1 MFTLD
6 AKSLIIGLASLAFF
20 MDGLDGSIAMIALP
34 AITADYGVGID
45 ISTWVLISYL
55 FIICV
60 FILPMGKIIE
70 RHGVKLIFILGFAI
84 FTITSL
90 ICALAP
96 SIWVLIAARFAQGFG
111 ACMLAAAAPALV
123 ALRLPSSIF
132 GYAFGLIGA
141 ASIIAFALGPVIGG
155 ILVEFLSWHWIFLI
169 NVPIGIIS
177 VLISWFYL
185 DPDPEKPSK
194 ASMDYVGILLIAVA
208 VSLFLLFVNG
218 WAVYSPWISITLA
231 VLSIV
236 MGYSTLKW
244 EMNTNDPIIPLALI
258 SDRHVQKVLIALCTG
273 CAVSSGFIFLLPFY
287 MEIIH
292 GMSPA
297 MVGLYLFLPALLA
310 AIISPFA
317 GKAMDM
323 RGGRI
328 VTSIGAFIL
337 VLASILLLASGMSD
351 IFCLLILSL
360 IILGIAFGVF
370 QAPAAGRV
378 IAVSKKEW
386 YALASACMS
395 MCMYFG
401 ASVGTAL
408 FSGILSF
415 HYDMISGS
423 DAQFL
428 GGWMA
433 VCLVAI
439 VIGII
444 ALWSEWMVPDSA
456 AREDNPILPDEE
468 LREVIRVRP

>member
-6 AKSLIIGLASLAFF
+6 AKSWIIGLASLAFF

-34 AITADYGVGID
+34 TITADYGVGID

-96 SIWVLIAARFAQGFG
+96 TIWVLIAARFAQGFG
-111 ACMLAAAAPALV
+111 ACMLAAAAPALI
-123 ALRLPSSIF
+123 ALRLPSSIL
-132 GYAFGLIGA
+132 GYAFGMIGA

-155 ILVEFLSWHWIFLI
+155 ILVEFLSWQWIFLI
-169 NVPIGIIS
+169 NVPIGIVA
-177 VLISWFYL
+177 VLLAWLYI
-185 DPDPEKPSK
+185 DPDPEKASK
-194 ASMDYVGILLIAVA
+194 TSMDYVGILLIAVTA
-208 VSLFLLFVNG
+208 SLFLLFVNG

-231 VLSIV
+231 VLSLV
-236 MGYSTLKW
+236 MGYSTMRW
-244 EMNTNDPIIPLALI
+244 EMNTNDPIIPLALV
-258 SDRHVQKVLIALCTG
+258 SDRHVQKVLVALCAG
-273 CAVSSGFIFLLPFY
+273 CVLSSGFIFLLPFY
-287 MEIIH
+287 MEIIR

-297 MVGLYLFLPALLA
+297 IAGLYLFLPAFLA

-323 RGGRI
+323 RGSRI

-337 VLASILLLASGMSD
+337 VLASILLLVSGMSD
-351 IFCLLILSL
+351 LFGLLILSL
-360 IILGIAFGVF
+360 IILGIALGVF
-370 QAPAAGRV
+370 QGPAAGRV
-378 IAVSKKEW
+378 IAVSKREW
-386 YALASACMS
+386 YTLASAFMS
-395 MCMYFG
+395 MCIYFG

-415 HYDMISGS
+415 YYDMASGNN
-423 DAQFL
+423 AEFL
-428 GGWMA
+428 WGWTA
-433 VCLVAI
+433 VCI
-439 VIGII
+439 VSIVVGII
-444 ALWSEWMVPDSA
+444 ALYNEWAVPDDIVHNSP
-456 AREDNPILPDEE
+456 R
-468 LREVIRVRP
+468 

>member
-34 AITADYGVGID
+34 TITAYYGVGID

-70 RHGVKLIFILGFAI
+70 RHGVKLIFILGLTI

-96 SIWVLIAARFAQGFG
+96 TIWVLIAARFAQGFG
-111 ACMLAAAAPALV
+111 ACMLAAAAPALI

-155 ILVEFLSWHWIFLI
+155 IIVEFLSWQWIFLI
-169 NVPIGIIS
+169 NIPIGIVA
-177 VLISWFYL
+177 VLLSWFYI
-185 DPDPEKPSK
+185 DPDPEKASK
-194 ASMDYVGILLIAVA
+194 TSMDYVGILLIAVTA
-208 VSLFLLFVNG
+208 SLFLLFVNG

-258 SDRHVQKVLIALCTG
+258 SDEYVQKVLVALCAG
-273 CAVSSGFIFLLPFY
+273 CVVSSGFIFLLPFY
-287 MEIIH
+287 MEIIR

-310 AIISPFA
+310 ALISPFA

-328 VTSIGAFIL
+328 VTSIGAFTM

-360 IILGIAFGVF
+360 IILGIALGVF
-370 QAPAAGRV
+370 QGPAAGRV

-386 YALASACMS
+386 YTLASAFMS

-415 HYDMISGS
+415 YYDMASGNNVE
-423 DAQFL
+423 FL
-428 GGWMA
+428 WGWTA
-433 VCLVAI
+433 VCI
-439 VIGII
+439 VSIVVGII
-444 ALWSEWMVPDSA
+444 TLYNEWAVPDSPR
-456 AREDNPILPDEE
+456 RE
-468 LREVIRVRP
+468 